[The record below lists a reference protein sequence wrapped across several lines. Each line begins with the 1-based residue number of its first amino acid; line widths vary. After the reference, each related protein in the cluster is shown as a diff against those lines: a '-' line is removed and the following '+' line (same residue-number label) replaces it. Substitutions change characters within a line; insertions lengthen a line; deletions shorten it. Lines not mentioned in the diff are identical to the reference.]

1 MHNEQVPTQIRDLK
15 KTWLTMINIII
26 ITLMESNK
34 KLTKFLQ
41 IVQNPNL
48 NIAKGIA
55 NI

>member
-1 MHNEQVPTQIRDLK
+1 MAYTTTTTTDYQKQHNS
-15 KTWLTMINIII
+15 W
-26 ITLMESNK
+26 TLMEESKK

-55 NI
+55 SI